1 MSIILVVFFC
11 LFSRIYVFYFR
22 NLFLMSVPK
31 RKSSS
36 GKASAKKQK
45 NLVDE
50 LNSARDDYRSSLMSQ
65 TFLEASN
72 NDLPYSR
79 IRSQKNSTK
88 NSSPSVTSSTSL
100 PSATNSASPLL
111 TTDLISKSITHNTS
125 SRTILANFGLIIVK
139 NWNFWMIWL

>member
-1 MSIILVVFFC
+1 
-11 LFSRIYVFYFR
+11 
-22 NLFLMSVPK
+22 MSVPK

-65 TFLEASN
+65 TFLESSN

-79 IRSQKNSTK
+79 TRSQKNSTK

-111 TTDLISKSITHNTS
+111 TTDPISKSITPNTS
-125 SRTILANFGLIIVK
+125 STPFASNSTST
-139 NWNFWMIWL
+139 NSMIPPNQQNPGTNLFRLTLFLSHFC

>member
-1 MSIILVVFFC
+1 MDLCDFMIVVHFG

-36 GKASAKKQK
+36 RKASAKKQK

-65 TFLEASN
+65 TFLESSN

-79 IRSQKNSTK
+79 TRSQKNSTK
-88 NSSPSVTSSTSL
+88 NSSPSVTSSISL

-111 TTDLISKSITHNTS
+111 TTDPISKSINPNTS

-139 NWNFWMIWL
+139 N

>member
-1 MSIILVVFFC
+1 
-11 LFSRIYVFYFR
+11 
-22 NLFLMSVPK
+22 MSVPK

-45 NLVDE
+45 NLVDK

-65 TFLEASN
+65 TFLEVSN
-72 NDLPYSR
+72 NDLPR
-79 IRSQKNSTK
+79 TRSQKNSTK

-139 NWNFWMIWL
+139 N